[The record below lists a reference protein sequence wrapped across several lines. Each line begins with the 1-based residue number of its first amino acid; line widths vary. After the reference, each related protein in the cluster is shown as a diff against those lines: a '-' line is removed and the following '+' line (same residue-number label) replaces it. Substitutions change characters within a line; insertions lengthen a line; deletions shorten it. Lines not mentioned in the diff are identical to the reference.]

1 LGRGIYRKFLMDE
14 DLRRPL
20 VRKSWQDRLLAFWPT
35 PLRAASGLLV
45 LSALVLVLWLS
56 KTHDASLGEP
66 VVHLRIEPLDPLTT
80 ASTAPAAAA
89 AEADSPVPDD
99 PDDGAV
105 DLAALPGN
113 ADEMIVT
120 DTAVAA
126 VVAPRIRLT
135 PAPAKGFVENAPSG
149 PLPKRAGDG
158 RRPFDVYARPVH
170 RNVLNASQPK
180 IAILLGGMGINAEL
194 TKRAI
199 QALPEEVTFAFAPYG
214 SGLQRSIDEARSR
227 GHEVMLQLPMEPF
240 DYPARNPGQNTLL
253 VSMQPAE
260 TSASLCWLLS
270 RFTGYTGVV
279 NYLGARLT
287 SEPAALNPIM
297 QTLQQRGLVYIDDGS
312 SPRSVSGEVASGI
325 GLPIRHVD
333 IAIDGDSSFDSIS
346 AKLRKLEEMAAGG
359 RIVIGIGTGLP
370 STIDALENWTKK
382 LPSRGILLVPVSAGF
397 RNRAG

>member
-253 VSMQPAE
+253 VSMQPTE
-260 TSASLCWLLS
+260 TSASLSWLLS

-312 SPRSVSGEVASGI
+312 SPRSVAEEVASGI

-333 IAIDGDSSFDSIS
+333 IAIDGDSKFDSIS

-359 RIVIGIGTGLP
+359 QIVIGIGTGLP

>member
-1 LGRGIYRKFLMDE
+1 
-14 DLRRPL
+14 
-20 VRKSWQDRLLAFWPT
+20 
-35 PLRAASGLLV
+35 
-45 LSALVLVLWLS
+45 VLVLWLS

-253 VSMQPAE
+253 VSMQPTE
-260 TSASLCWLLS
+260 TSASLSWLLS

-312 SPRSVSGEVASGI
+312 SPRSVSEEVASGI

>member
-1 LGRGIYRKFLMDE
+1 MDE

-20 VRKSWQDRLLAFWPT
+20 VRKSWQDRLWAFWPT

-45 LSALVLVLWLS
+45 ITALALVLWLS
-56 KTHDASLGEP
+56 KTHDPSLGEP
-66 VVHLRIEPLDPLTT
+66 VVHLRIEPLEPLTT
-80 ASTAPAAAA
+80 AATAPA
-89 AEADSPVPDD
+89 EADLPVPDD

-105 DLAALPGN
+105 DLASLPGD
-113 ADEMIVT
+113 AVDKVALTE
-120 DTAVAA
+120 TAVAA

-135 PAPAKGFVENAPSG
+135 PAPAKGFVENAPPG

-170 RNVLNASQPK
+170 RNVLNASEPK

-199 QALPEEVTFAFAPYG
+199 RALPEEVTFAFAPYG
-214 SGLQRSIDEARSR
+214 NGLQSSIDEARSR

-240 DYPARNPGQNTLL
+240 DYPDRNPGQNTLL
-253 VSMQPAE
+253 VAMQPAE
-260 TSASLCWLLS
+260 TSASLSWLLS

-287 SEPAALNPIM
+287 SEPAALTPIM
-297 QTLQQRGLVYIDDGS
+297 QTLQERGLVYVDDGS
-312 SPRSVSGEVASGI
+312 SPRSVAEEVATNV

-333 IAIDGDSSFDSIS
+333 IAIDGDSDFDSIS
-346 AKLRKLEEMAAGG
+346 AKLRKLEEMAASGQ
-359 RIVIGIGTGLP
+359 IVIGIGTGLP
-370 STIDALENWTKK
+370 ATIDAVENWAKK

>member
-1 LGRGIYRKFLMDE
+1 LGRGLSRSNFLMDE

-20 VRKSWQDRLLAFWPT
+20 VRKSWQDRLRAFWPT

-45 LSALVLVLWLS
+45 ITALALVLWLS
-56 KTHDASLGEP
+56 RTHDPSLGEP
-66 VVHLRIEPLDPLTT
+66 VVHLRIEPLEPLTT
-80 ASTAPAAAA
+80 AATAPV
-89 AEADSPVPDD
+89 EADAPVPDD

-105 DLAALPGN
+105 DLASLPGD
-113 ADEMIVT
+113 AVEKVALT
-120 DTAVAA
+120 ETAVAA
-126 VVAPRIRLT
+126 VVTPRIRLT
-135 PAPAKGFVENAPSG
+135 PAPAKGFVENAPAG

-170 RNVLNASQPK
+170 RNVLNAPEPK
-180 IAILLGGMGINAEL
+180 IAILLGGMGINTEL

-199 QALPEEVTFAFAPYG
+199 RALPEEVTFAFAPYG
-214 SGLQRSIDEARSR
+214 SGLQSSIDEARSR

-253 VSMQPAE
+253 VAMQPAE
-260 TSASLCWLLS
+260 TSASLSWLLS

-287 SEPAALNPIM
+287 SEPGALTPIM
-297 QTLQQRGLVYIDDGS
+297 QTLQERGLVYVDDGS
-312 SPRSVSGEVASGI
+312 SPRSVAEEVATSV

-333 IAIDGDSSFDSIS
+333 IAIDSDSDFDSIS
-346 AKLRKLEEMAAGG
+346 AKLGKLEEMAAGG
-359 RIVIGIGTGLP
+359 QIVIGVGTGLP
-370 STIDALENWTKK
+370 ATIDAVENWAKK

>member
-1 LGRGIYRKFLMDE
+1 MDE

-20 VRKSWQDRLLAFWPT
+20 VRKSWQDRLWAFWPT

-45 LSALVLVLWLS
+45 ITALALVLWLS
-56 KTHDASLGEP
+56 KTHDPSLGEP
-66 VVHLRIEPLDPLTT
+66 VVHLRIEPLEPLTT
-80 ASTAPAAAA
+80 AATAPA
-89 AEADSPVPDD
+89 EADVPVPDD

-105 DLAALPGN
+105 DLASLPGD
-113 ADEMIVT
+113 AVDKVALTE
-120 DTAVAA
+120 TAVAA

-135 PAPAKGFVENAPSG
+135 PAPAKGFVENAPPG

-170 RNVLNASQPK
+170 RNVLNASEPK

-199 QALPEEVTFAFAPYG
+199 RALPEEVTFAFAPYG
-214 SGLQRSIDEARSR
+214 NSLQSSIDEARSR

-253 VSMQPAE
+253 VAMQPAE
-260 TSASLCWLLS
+260 TSASLSWLLS

-287 SEPAALNPIM
+287 SEPAALTPIM
-297 QTLQQRGLVYIDDGS
+297 QTLQERGLVYVDDGS
-312 SPRSVSGEVASGI
+312 SPRSVAEEIATNV

-333 IAIDGDSSFDSIS
+333 IAIDGDSDFDSIS
-346 AKLRKLEEMAAGG
+346 AKLRKLEEMAASGQ
-359 RIVIGIGTGLP
+359 IVIGIGTGLP
-370 STIDALENWTKK
+370 ATIDAVENWAKK